1 MNTGYENNME
11 VPELKQKSI
20 TQSGTNKNDT
30 FENKCRI
37 S

>member
-11 VPELKQKSI
+11 VPKLKQKSI
-20 TQSGTNKNDT
+20 SGTNKNDT
-30 FENKCRI
+30 FKNKCRI

>member
-20 TQSGTNKNDT
+20 NDTNKNDT
-30 FENKCRI
+30 FENKCQI